1 MRLQRDFLK
10 VREGEV
16 SGRPK
21 VWAGAEGK
29 LELLS
34 SGIGRL
40 ERKLSGEPGGPQ
52 WWQQPQLGGGLRQM
66 AVLGTQAQ
74 HRRRTCLVLA
84 EMFEYPRKCALGALG
99 VPWLGMP
106 SGFSSVKWALCH
118 LA

>member
-84 EMFEYPRKCALGALG
+84 EMTRRLLYLT
-99 VPWLGMP
+99 
-106 SGFSSVKWALCH
+106 CH
-118 LA
+118 RHTYLPNKELEQRPE